1 MKALEL
7 KVPPVAVVVL
17 AAAGMWG
24 ASLISVTSPVS
35 IPGAGWLSL
44 CLATTGVSIALLG
57 VTEFRSAGTTVD
69 PRAPDQSASL
79 VLGGVYRYSRNPM
92 YVGLLLVLC
101 GWGVFLRDLL
111 ALLFLPAFVIY
122 MNRFQIIPEE
132 RFMREKFGE
141 SYSKY
146 LSTVRRWV

>member
-1 MKALEL
+1 MKVLEL
-7 KVPPVAVVVL
+7 KVPPVALVVI

-24 ASLISVTSPVS
+24 ASRISATSPVA

-44 CLATTGVSIALLG
+44 CVAMAGIFMALLG
-57 VTEFRSAGTTVD
+57 VREFRSAGTTVD
-69 PRAPDQSASL
+69 PRAPGQTANL
-79 VLGGVYRYSRNPM
+79 VVGGVYRYSRNPM
-92 YVGLLLVLC
+92 YVGLLLVLL
-101 GWGVFLRDLL
+101 GWGIFLRDVL

-122 MNRFQIIPEE
+122 MTRFQILPEE

-146 LSTVRRWV
+146 LTTVRRWV